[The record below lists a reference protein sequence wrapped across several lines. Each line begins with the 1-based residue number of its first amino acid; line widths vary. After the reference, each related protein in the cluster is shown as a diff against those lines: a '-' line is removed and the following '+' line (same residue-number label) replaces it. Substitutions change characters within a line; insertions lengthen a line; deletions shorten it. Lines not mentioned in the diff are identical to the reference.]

1 MRNTNILA
9 EDYYIWLLDIIEND
23 EYYTEDYSKL
33 LNRLFNT
40 EFYSIVNYDDNRIFD
55 GLNLRN
61 TFADEVGEH
70 IYFVSEQLPAY
81 CTVLEM
87 MIALAYRME
96 NDIMSDDRYGDRT
109 SLWFWTM
116 IRNLGLDSCDD
127 LDYDDRYVSD
137 VMDIFLNRKY
147 GKDGKGGPF
156 WVRNMGQIDMRGTE
170 IWYQANYFL
179 DEFMS

>member
-1 MRNTNILA
+1 MKNTNILA

-70 IYFVSEQLPAY
+70 IYFVSDQLPSY

-87 MIALAYRME
+87 MIALSLRME

-109 SLWFWTM
+109 SQWFWIM
-116 IRNLGLDSCDD
+116 ISNLGL
-127 LDYDDRYVSD
+127 YDKYVSRIL
-137 VMDIFLNRKY
+137 DIFLNRKY

-156 WVRNMGQIDMRGTE
+156 WVKNMGQIDMRGTE